1 MWGFWKRRGALME
14 LISARYCWDMSSVCW
29 FWRAE
34 VEEGGGWEER
44 RLDLRLKWESRRLKY
59 WAESLGG

>member
-1 MWGFWKRRGALME
+1 ME